1 MSKLS
6 DRTILWRRGLTSG
19 ATGILFWL
27 AHASVAFAVRTPFG
41 IATPDSSGAGFNGPL
56 GGFFV
61 WVALRQ
67 AEFYQA
73 LTSALSSLKTGGHA
87 FWLLAGVSFLYGIFH
102 AVGPGH
108 GKSVIT
114 SYLLVTRQTA
124 RRGIVIS
131 FAAGLMQAV
140 TAIVVVLGA
149 AVILKATAI
158 GMTQTTNWFLI
169 FSYGLVA
176 AVGAWLLW
184 SKIAGRGHHHHV
196 YAYAHDAHSHDAHS
210 HDAHDHHGHIHGLG
224 DHHHHAHVHAGH
236 SHEHDHGGHAVA
248 MAQAAGA
255 GALTVELDAEIVEGA
270 AADCGHSH
278 APDPRLLSKPL
289 TLRRAWAAILAVG
302 IRPCTGAIIVLVFAL
317 SQGLLLAGIG
327 SVLVMAL
334 GTSITVSSLAIL
346 AVSAKDVALR
356 FTKVDSPTTERVV
369 RVLEICVAVF
379 VMLLGLTLLGGALA
393 GGLPGT

>member
-1 MSKLS
+1 MTGRATLH
-6 DRTILWRRGLTSG
+6 RGFDALAAGATVFLGSSG
-19 ATGILFWL
+19 AAL
-27 AHASVAFAVRTPFG
+27 AVRTPFG
-41 IATPDSSGAGFNGPL
+41 IATPDSSGAAFSGPL
-56 GGFFV
+56 GGLFV

-67 AEFYQA
+67 SEFYRA
-73 LTSALSSLKTGGHA
+73 LTTALQSLKHSGHA

-158 GMTQTTNWFLI
+158 GMTQTTDWFLI
-169 FSYGLVA
+169 FSYALVA
-176 AVGAWLLW
+176 AIGAWLLW
-184 SKIAGRGHHHHV
+184 SKLTGRGHHHHGH
-196 YAYAHDAHSHDAHS
+196 ASDHAGQDH
-210 HDAHDHHGHIHGLG
+210 HDH
-224 DHHHHAHVHAGH
+224 DHTGHAHTNHR
-236 SHEHDHGGHAVA
+236 HDHGHGDHAVA
-248 MAQAAGA
+248 AMQPAGA
-255 GALTVELDAEIVEGA
+255 PALA
-270 AADCGHSH
+270 AHAHAHDDEEASCGHSH
-278 APDPRLLSKPL
+278 APDPSLLAKPL

-317 SQGLLLAGIG
+317 SQGLLLAGVA

-334 GTSITVSSLAIL
+334 GTSITVSTLAML
-346 AVSAKDVALR
+346 AVSVKDVALR
-356 FTKVDSPTTERVV
+356 FAKADSAMTERVV
-369 RVLEICVAVF
+369 RVLEVCVAAF

-393 GGLPGT
+393 GGLPGS